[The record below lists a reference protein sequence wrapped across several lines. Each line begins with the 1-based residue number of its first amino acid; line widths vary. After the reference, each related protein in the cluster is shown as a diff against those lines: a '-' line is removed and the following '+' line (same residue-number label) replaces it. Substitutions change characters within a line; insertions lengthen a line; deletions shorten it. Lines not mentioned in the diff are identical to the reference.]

1 MIRTCLLLAI
11 TYSLLLVASNN
22 GLLAQEAYVDL
33 PFAGVSLAKPEG
45 YEAAN
50 RFDGI
55 ENKAAGIS
63 IMAAQ
68 YPGAFADN
76 AKPFQ
81 TGATLGN
88 GVKVESRADQNIAGQ
103 SGCLVKASQDTAS
116 AKFKKWIL
124 LFGDGAKTHM
134 VTANL
139 PLTADEATSEAIKNQ
154 LLNSKPF
161 AGEKPGPFMDLPYE
175 VASKTLKAT
184 RGSQKSIIFTIDEVI
199 PLKDQSNPL
208 LFVGMSFTAN
218 TQTDPKAFLE
228 TRIKQEPGGDKLTIT
243 TNTEITVGNLKG
255 QEIVT
260 QGKDSQQNIR
270 YGYWAV
276 ILDGSDF
283 YLFQGATGVKDAQKH
298 IDEYAAIVRS
308 FKLKDPPK

>member
-1 MIRTCLLLAI
+1 MIRICLLLAI
-11 TYSLLLVASNN
+11 TSSIAFLTSPCKM
-22 GLLAQEAYVDL
+22 LAQEAYVDL

-45 YEAAN
+45 YEAAK
-50 RFDGI
+50 RFDGV
-55 ENKAAGIS
+55 ENKTASIF

-81 TGATLGN
+81 TGATLAN
-88 GVKVESRADQNIAGQ
+88 GVKVESRTDHTIAGL

-139 PLTADEATSEAIKNQ
+139 PLTADEATSESVKTQ
-154 LLNSKPF
+154 LLSSKLF
-161 AGEKPGPFMDLPYE
+161 AGEKPGVFMDLPYE
-175 VASKTLKAT
+175 VESKALKAT
-184 RGSQKSIIFTIDEVI
+184 RSMQKSIIFTIDEVV

-208 LFVGMSFTAN
+208 LFVGMSFVAN

-228 TRIKQEPGGDKLTIT
+228 ARIKQEPGGDKLTIT

-260 QGKDSQQNIR
+260 QGKDAQQNIR

-308 FKLKDPPK
+308 FKLK

>member
-1 MIRTCLLLAI
+1 MIRTCLILAI
-11 TYSLLLVASNN
+11 TCSIAFLASPCSTA
-22 GLLAQEAYVDL
+22 AQDAYVDL
-33 PFAGVSLAKPEG
+33 PFAGVSLSKPEG
-45 YEAAN
+45 YEAAK
-50 RFDGI
+50 RFDGV
-55 ENKAAGIS
+55 ENKAASIS
-63 IMAAQ
+63 IMAAH
-68 YPGAFADN
+68 YPGAFTDN

-81 TGATLGN
+81 TGATLAN
-88 GVKVESRADQNIAGQ
+88 GVKVESRTDQNIAGL

-139 PLTADEATSEAIKNQ
+139 PLTADEATTEAVKAQ
-154 LLNSKPF
+154 LLQSKPF
-161 AGEKPGPFMDLPYE
+161 AGEKPEPFADLPYE
-175 VASKTLKAT
+175 VESKTLKAT
-184 RGSQKSIIFTIDEVI
+184 RGSQKSIIFTIDEVV

-228 TRIKQEPGGDKLTIT
+228 TRIKQEPGGEKLTIT
-243 TNTEITVGNLKG
+243 TNEAITVGSFQG

-260 QGKDSQQNIR
+260 QGKDAQQNIR

-276 ILDGSDF
+276 ILDGDDF
-283 YLFQGATGVKDAQKH
+283 YLFQGATGVKEAQKH
-298 IDEYAAIVRS
+298 IDQYAAIVRS
-308 FKLKDPPK
+308 FKLKEVAK